1 MSGMLSAPFNVRT
14 IAVIGPGMVGVPMAA
29 LLAHARIRIGTDEP
43 ARVIV
48 VQRRSSSDWKIDA
61 INSGRSPIGGIE
73 PALEEIVRSSW
84 QAGLLSATDNYQV
97 CRAAD
102 VILVCVQTDRD
113 GDGPDYGPLRE
124 ALNGVARELSMRP
137 AGDPPLIIVES
148 TLAPSSLETIVREIF
163 RSVGLEDGRD
173 VFLGHS
179 PNRVMPGCLV
189 DRASSGDK
197 VVAGLIP
204 ETTWRIEQL
213 YRHVVIRG
221 MLHLTNAL
229 TAEIAKTLENAY
241 RDVRIALAA
250 EVARY
255 CDSRDIDFYAL
266 REWVNSELLQRDLAS
281 YHPTAL
287 PRGGMLVP
295 TLGVGGQ
302 CLPKDGILLWW
313 RATELGLSRDQ
324 SLIFESRRINNES
337 PAWVAGM
344 AERVLG
350 RAQGTSITLLGA
362 AYRYNSDDAR
372 NSPTFPLAHALK
384 SAGASVR
391 IHDPHVRANDGHVR
405 AAGLSD
411 VLTPDL
417 EHALDG
423 ADLAIVCVAHRE
435 YVEDVTSILRG
446 GRQLRAII
454 DAANAYQRRV
464 FDNTHVMYAGIGR
477 GTQAPSAELCRI
489 VYDAF
494 RVVERGVANEVAAL
508 VEVLNA
514 HFAPN
519 DFARVRFEQ
528 LQQIVGTCATGCA
541 IADPGRAWP
550 ALDHA
555 DFSSRLVSHAIA
567 AWGERPADAARR
579 FATTGPRTREVA

>member
-1 MSGMLSAPFNVRT
+1 MSGNAVAPFNVRT

-29 LLAHARIRIGTDEP
+29 LLAHARIRIGSDEP
-43 ARVIV
+43 ARVVI
-48 VQRRSSSDWKIDA
+48 VQRRSSSAWKIDA

-73 PALEEIVRSSW
+73 PALEEIVRSSS
-84 QAGLLSATDNYQV
+84 QAGLLSATDDYEV

-102 VILVCVQTDRD
+102 VILVCVQTDRE
-113 GDGPDYGPLRE
+113 GDAPDYGPMRE
-124 ALNGVARELSMRP
+124 ALNSVARQLVMRP
-137 AGDPPLIIVES
+137 AGNPPLIVIES
-148 TLAPSSLETIVREIF
+148 TLAPSSLETIVRDVF
-163 RSVGLEDGRD
+163 RAVDLEDGRD

-179 PNRVMPGCLV
+179 PNRVIPGCLV

-204 ETTWRIEQL
+204 ETARRIEAL
-213 YRHVVIRG
+213 YRHVVTHG

-241 RDVRIALAA
+241 RDIRIALAA
-250 EVARY
+250 EVVRY
-255 CDSRDIDFYAL
+255 CDARDIDFYAL
-266 REWVNSELLQRDLAS
+266 REWVNCELLQRDLAS
-281 YHPTAL
+281 YHPTAI

-302 CLPKDGILLWW
+302 CLPKDGMFLWW
-313 RATELGLSRDQ
+313 RATELGVSRDH
-324 SLIFESRRINNES
+324 SLILESRRINNES
-337 PAWVAGM
+337 PAWVAAM

-350 RAQGTSITLLGA
+350 RLQGASIALLGA
-362 AYRYNSDDAR
+362 AYRFNSDDAR

-384 SAGASVR
+384 SAGARVR
-391 IHDPHVRANDGHVR
+391 LHDPHVRANDGHVR

-411 VLTPDL
+411 ILTPDL

-435 YVEDVTSILRG
+435 YVEDVRNVLRC
-446 GRQLRAII
+446 GRQLRVVI
-454 DAANAYQRRV
+454 DAANAYQRRM
-464 FDNTHVMYAGIGR
+464 FDDTHIRYEGIGR

-494 RVVERGVANEVAAL
+494 RVVERGIANEVAAL

-514 HFAPN
+514 HYAPN

-550 ALDHA
+550 ALDHG

-567 AWGERPADAARR
+567 AWGERPADAAPLL
-579 FATTGPRTREVA
+579 ATSVSGAREVA